1 MEALVVRYL
10 SVDTET
16 LGVDFYHG
24 AKPFFF
30 TFCDDEQNQTCYE
43 WNVNP
48 ENRAPEV
55 DESDLDEM
63 EDLMSEA
70 DTLVLQGGKF
80 DVSAFASVRPR
91 IAETWPWPRMLDT
104 LRCAHLLASNQPHDL
119 TTLAIIYIRENIQ
132 PYEDALEVAT
142 KRAQSIARSK
152 LPTWRVAKKGEE
164 DMPSAKGKVWKFDGF
179 LPRAFCR
186 LKPELLGREFSEAL
200 KREWQQG
207 DDPMLHPWAT
217 VLSTYGNWD
226 STVTVPVMLAM
237 LKIMKERGLEK
248 IYAEVMKQ
256 LEVAYAMEKHGV
268 TINKHRLDK
277 LFDAYTE
284 EADRLHKICINL
296 ADGEIEKLPV
306 TGVSNAL
313 RRVVFEKF
321 GLVSNKKTDTG
332 NPSMDKYVLEYW
344 ASELDPHS
352 KACRFVTNLRAY
364 RQRATALSYMKGYK
378 RFWLPLGER

>member
-1 MEALVVRYL
+1 MRYL
-10 SVDTET
+10 AVDTET
-16 LGVDFYHG
+16 TGIDAYHS
-24 AKPFFF
+24 AVPFFF
-30 TFCDDEQNQTCYE
+30 TFCDDQGDQVSYE
-43 WNVNP
+43 W
-48 ENRAPEV
+48 EV
-55 DESDLDEM
+55 DPTTRKVVVVESDLDEM
-63 EDLMSEA
+63 SELMDSAEFI
-70 DTLVLQGGKF
+70 VLQNGKF
-80 DVSAFASVRPR
+80 DCTAFGTVRPS

-179 LPRAFCR
+179 LPRTFCR
-186 LKPELLGREFSEAL
+186 LKPELLEPAGD
-200 KREWQQG
+200 WQRG
-207 DDPMLHPWAT
+207 DDPMEHPWAT

-237 LKIMKERGLEK
+237 LKIMKQRGLEK
-248 IYAEVMKQ
+248 IYAEVMRQ

-268 TINKHRLDK
+268 TIHKPRLDK
-277 LFDAYTE
+277 LYDAYEE
-284 EADRLHKICINL
+284 EATRLHKICINL

-352 KACRFVTNLRAY
+352 KACRFVVNLRAY

-378 RFWLPLGER
+378 RFWLPLGANQHG